1 MSRMEA
7 DDRMEAN
14 DVDLVERASAG
25 NGDAFRLLVDRHSR
39 TLFHT
44 AYRLTGNEQS
54 AEDVVQESLLKAFRK
69 LDKYDRRAEFGT
81 WLYRITVNT
90 AMDLMRKEKRRTAKA
105 PMEGG
110 LEMEA
115 FASREPAPDR
125 IAVSGEMGRAV
136 RLVLAGLSPLERS
149 AFVLRHFEGRTTA
162 EICRTLGIR
171 TGATKQAVFRAVRK
185 LRAALEPM
193 LRPSDLDGQTLED
206 GS

>member
-1 MSRMEA
+1 MSRM
-7 DDRMEAN
+7 DTN
-14 DVDLVERASAG
+14 DVELVEQARTG
-25 NGDAFRLLVDRHSR
+25 NPDAFRALVDRHSR

-44 AYRLTGNEQS
+44 AYRLTGNEQN
-54 AEDVVQESLLKAFRK
+54 AEDIVQEALLKAFRK
-69 LDKYDRRAEFGT
+69 LDKFDRRAEFGT

-110 LEMEA
+110 LEMET
-115 FASREPAPDR
+115 FASTEPAPDR
-125 IAVSGEMGRAV
+125 VALSGETGRAV
-136 RLVLAGLSPLERS
+136 ARVLAGLSPLERS

-162 EICRTLGIR
+162 EICQTLGIR

-185 LRAALEPM
+185 LRTALEPM
-193 LRPSDLDGQTLED
+193 LQPGDLDGQALED